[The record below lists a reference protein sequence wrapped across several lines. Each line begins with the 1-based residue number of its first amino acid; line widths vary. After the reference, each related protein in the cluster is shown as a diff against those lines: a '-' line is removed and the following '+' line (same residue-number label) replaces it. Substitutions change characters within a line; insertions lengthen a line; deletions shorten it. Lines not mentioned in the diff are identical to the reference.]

1 MEFSI
6 DLPTTPYISLIY
18 RYHAKFL
25 NNEIKDSN
33 LTFGLYPFLIGIYHN
48 NGLSQE
54 ELAIL
59 FSLNE
64 STVTRNLNKLEK
76 LGLIKK
82 TPQKRKKIITIT
94 DEGIEVAESVMDC
107 DEKWDNIIKR
117 DLTEDEY
124 VNFKKTLIK
133 IGEALENESNY

>member
-1 MEFSI
+1 MEFNM

-33 LTFGLYPFLIGIYHN
+33 LTFGLYPFLMGIYKN
-48 NGLSQE
+48 DGLSQE
-54 ELAIL
+54 ELASL

-64 STVTRNLNKLEK
+64 STVTRNLSKLEN

-82 TPQKRKKIITIT
+82 TPQKRKKIISIT
-94 DEGIEVAESVMDC
+94 DEGIQVAEGVIDC
-107 DEKWDNIIKR
+107 DEKWDNIIKN
-117 DLTEDEY
+117 DLSEDEFF
-124 VNFKKTLIK
+124 NFKKTLIK